1 MIPSS
6 PFRVLVVLELTEAYA
21 QAILRGVCR
30 RGGQDPRLRL
40 HTTRLFPL
48 EALPRRLEQCDAVIA
63 SLVQPEVAE
72 ILLALDVPLV
82 NVSNRGT
89 SLHPYSVVSDLGG
102 ALERAL
108 LHFRERGI
116 SRVAMLGTVADTA
129 DLPPELADSF
139 MFLGQ
144 IPFGGGQRILNKQSL
159 AETGEWLRQ
168 AGFPLGVFCGS
179 DAVAQQ
185 LAEICERCGISVPEE
200 VAIVGSGNDEVACLS
215 AHPTL
220 SSVDLQFEEV
230 GVRAVDM
237 LFELLEGNTPDPP
250 QQAVPSGTVMVRQSS
265 NVYAVDDPYVA
276 RALIIMEEHL
286 TSHLDIATLA
296 DQLHI
301 SRRMFEHRFQR
312 QMKMAPAAY
321 FRARRMRRALE
332 LLENPDLQITEIA
345 YACGFANAAHF
356 CTLFR
361 KQHGV
366 TPKRFRETLRK

>member
-1 MIPSS
+1 MISSS
-6 PFRVLVVLELTEAYA
+6 PFRVLVILELTEAYA

-40 HTTRLFPL
+40 RTARLFPL
-48 EALPRRLEQCDAVIA
+48 QALAPRLVECDAVIA
-63 SLVQPEVAE
+63 SLVEPDIAE
-72 ILLALDVPLV
+72 MLLALNVPLV

-89 SLHPYSVVSDLGG
+89 SYHPFSVVSDLGG

-108 LHFRERGI
+108 RHFRERGI
-116 SRVAMLGTVADTA
+116 CRVATLGTVADTA
-129 DLPPELADSF
+129 DLPPDLADAFTF
-139 MFLGQ
+139 MGQ
-144 IPFGGGQRILNKQSL
+144 IPFGAGNRIVNQQALAQTGG
-159 AETGEWLRQ
+159 WLRQ

-185 LAEICERCGISVPEE
+185 LTEICERCGISVPEE
-200 VAIVGSGNDEVACLS
+200 VAVVGSGNDEVACLS

-220 SSVDLQFEEV
+220 SSVELQFEEV
-230 GVRAVDM
+230 GARAVDM
-237 LFELLEGNTPDPP
+237 LFELLEGKHPDPP
-250 QQAVPSGTVMVRQSS
+250 LSSVPCGTVMVRQSS

-276 RALIIMEEHL
+276 RALSIMEEHL
-286 TSHLDIATLA
+286 TTHLDISSLA

-312 QMKMAPAAY
+312 KMKMAPAAY
-321 FRARRMRRALE
+321 LRARRLRRATE
-332 LLENPDLQITEIA
+332 LLENPDMQITEIA

-366 TPKRFRETLRK
+366 TPKQFREILRK